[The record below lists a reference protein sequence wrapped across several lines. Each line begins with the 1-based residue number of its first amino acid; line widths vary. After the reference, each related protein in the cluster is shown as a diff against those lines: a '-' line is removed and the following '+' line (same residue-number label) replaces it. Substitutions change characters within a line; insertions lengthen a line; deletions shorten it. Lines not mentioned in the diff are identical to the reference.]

1 MATGRRKERKMN
13 SKKKKRGREKGMVE
27 VRGDGE
33 KRGERGRLEGKPTFG
48 GLGHHLWQP
57 CQP

>member
-33 KRGERGRLEGKPTFG
+33 KRGERGRLVKIMFFKKIKN
-48 GLGHHLWQP
+48 
-57 CQP
+57 